1 MESTQIVLWVLG
13 ISCACLGWFARQV
26 WSAVTNLKDEV
37 NELRIMIGT
46 DYVRYD
52 RLQDAFKPIM
62 DSLQEI
68 KQTLAGKADK

>member
-1 MESTQIVLWVLG
+1 MDLTQVALWGLG
-13 ISCACLGWFARQV
+13 VACACLGWFARQV
-26 WSAVTNLKDEV
+26 WSAVNDLKKEV
-37 NELRIMIGT
+37 NQLHVMIGT